1 MKSPAL
7 LTTVIV
13 AALALS
19 GCNNNNNEKTKNNH
33 YETMVIEYSVQNTD
47 SKYTAKIQ
55 GIQNVEIRPQ
65 VSGCITEIKIG
76 EGCPVSKGQV
86 MFVIDQTPY
95 RAALETASASLKSA
109 EAKLNTAKLNFES
122 RQQLYKENVVSEF
135 DMLSAQNQY
144 KEAEAT
150 VAQAKAQETIA
161 KNNLSYTEVKS
172 PVNGISGMIPYK
184 VGTLVN
190 SSISEP
196 LVTVSD
202 DSFVYA
208 YFSMS
213 ESSVLDF
220 QMEHNANS
228 LHEAIKYMP
237 EVQLIL
243 SNGKP
248 LGCNGKIDAI
258 SGTVQSNTGSVN
270 LRAKFPNPKQLL
282 RNGSTAQIII
292 PHNFDS
298 CIVVPKTATLELQTK
313 IFVYKVVDHEAIL
326 TPVEISK
333 LSSPTEYF
341 VTEGLKPGDVII
353 AKGAGLV
360 KNGAKID

>member
-1 MKSPAL
+1 
-7 LTTVIV
+7 
-13 AALALS
+13 
-19 GCNNNNNEKTKNNH
+19 
-33 YETMVIEYSVQNTD
+33 
-47 SKYTAKIQ
+47 
-55 GIQNVEIRPQ
+55 
-65 VSGCITEIKIG
+65 
-76 EGCPVSKGQV
+76 
-86 MFVIDQTPY
+86 
-95 RAALETASASLKSA
+95 
-109 EAKLNTAKLNFES
+109 
-122 RQQLYKENVVSEF
+122 
-135 DMLSAQNQY
+135 
-144 KEAEAT
+144 
-150 VAQAKAQETIA
+150 
-161 KNNLSYTEVKS
+161 
-172 PVNGISGMIPYK
+172 
-184 VGTLVN
+184 
-190 SSISEP
+190 
-196 LVTVSD
+196 
-202 DSFVYA
+202 
-208 YFSMS
+208 MS